1 MTQAHH
7 PIPPGYLEDAQ
18 GRLVPEKMVRPHELQ
33 RDALVRDLVGRIEAA
48 RAQMAIL
55 KRDLLADVAAHIQLI
70 AEAYDVKI
78 SGTNGNVSLASY
90 DGRLKIERDIAERI
104 QIGEQIQAAEELI
117 REILDE
123 IADPTAKAI
132 VDRAFRRNR
141 KTGELSPA
149 RLVDLISVQ
158 VDDERW
164 ERAVAAIRDA
174 IQTVGTVTYFRAYR
188 RDEPDQPW
196 QMIPLDFS
204 AIAPAP
210 PATEANW
217 PDAQERHTPVD
228 LAA

>member
-1 MTQAHH
+1 MNAIAI
-7 PIPPGYLEDAQ
+7 PIPPGYLQDAQ
-18 GRLVPEKMVRPHELQ
+18 GRLVPEHMVRPHELQ

-48 RAQMAIL
+48 RDQMAVL
-55 KRDLLADVAAHIQLI
+55 KRDLLADVAAHIQLV
-70 AEAYDVKI
+70 AEAYDVRI
-78 SGTNGNVSLASY
+78 TGANGNVSLTSY

-149 RLVDLISVQ
+149 RLVDLISVKLE
-158 VDDERW
+158 DERW

-196 QMIPLDFS
+196 RMIPLDFS

-210 PATEANW
+210 ATVASE
-217 PDAQERHTPVD
+217 EGV
-228 LAA
+228 L

>member
-1 MTQAHH
+1 MNNRH

-33 RDALVRDLVGRIEAA
+33 RDALVRDLVGRIEQA
-48 RAQMAIL
+48 RAQMSVL
-55 KRDLLADVAAHIQLI
+55 KRDLLADVAAHIQLV
-70 AEAYDVKI
+70 AEAYDVRI
-78 SGTNGNVSLASY
+78 SGTNGNVSLTSY
-90 DGRLKIERDIAERI
+90 DGRLKIDRDIADRI

-123 IADPTAKAI
+123 IQDPIARAI

-141 KTGELSPA
+141 KTGELSAA
-149 RLVDLISVQ
+149 RLVDLISVKL
-158 VDDERW
+158 DDERW

-188 RDEPDQPW
+188 RDEPNEPW

-210 PATEANW
+210 PATESASTDG
-217 PDAQERHTPVD
+217 PTPID